1 MTLLWTKPNI
11 IYLRRVQ
18 STLSSKH
25 IIFTNIV
32 MSCDSYIAT
41 VWYIITS
48 EYVRSK
54 NMYYDFLAFLFQ
66 RADKYIQDNV
76 ARVRDIELLTGLQ
89 FLVSLP
95 RGQAARLRTF
105 LPEEIWKTDLVKAW
119 HEMPCP
125 QHDMC
130 QSEWVL
136 ARVVWRWWTLEFV
149 DFKLYAVQ
157 LKWIICRDL
166 EFVDCPNNKNHNWN
180 VDQNQ
185 LDKNICNA
193 IFLLTVCF
201 LFLWTFKKRWHFI
214 KKNFLQM
221 HVPFNTFA
229 NISSLPVFK
238 LVVCQCLS
246 DFVSY
251 FESRLDNCTVM

>member
-1 MTLLWTKPNI
+1 MNNRTSGLRLQLRGTVDDAAREPRVRVRSHHRLSQRQPYVQGLRPTTQHVFIVVKLQCNCYLLITRVDYSRMCLQNVVVITCADNVNANQEQNRPEKNLLI
-11 IYLRRVQ
+11 LRRVQ

-149 DFKLYAVQ
+149 DFKLQ
-157 LKWIICRDL
+157 C
-166 EFVDCPNNKNHNWN
+166 
-180 VDQNQ
+180 
-185 LDKNICNA
+185 ICNTTKVNN
-193 IFLLTVCF
+193 L
-201 LFLWTFKKRWHFI
+201 
-214 KKNFLQM
+214 
-221 HVPFNTFA
+221 
-229 NISSLPVFK
+229 
-238 LVVCQCLS
+238 
-246 DFVSY
+246 
-251 FESRLDNCTVM
+251 